1 MTIEEYNYFVK
12 KLKVIGYNR
21 LKTVITDNV
30 GKHSILNMD
39 RIMDIYCKDNTVIL
53 FNVNKDEIE
62 VREFSG
68 EAIRPTIEQTKLVN
82 IVRNLDRI
90 TLSFLKS
97 ERVTFGTVLFTI
109 VIYPNSGIWSSGLM
123 YSCFDS
129 NDANKKYLY
138 STSTNAM
145 YIMHNNGVPCI
156 KCMTSGRISHKRF
169 LFIPADNPD
178 KVVYYFEFEHDLK
191 RLNSV
196 DIMAYADAKLNI
208 EKREIWL
215 KLDSVDNTN
224 VAYLCKFRLHT
235 GKLDDNTEWLSYGN
249 VYLEKI
255 R

>member
-30 GKHSILNMD
+30 GKNSILNMD

-90 TLSFLKS
+90 TLSFLNRD
-97 ERVTFGTVLFTI
+97 RVTFGAVLFTI

-123 YSCFDS
+123 YKCFDN
-129 NDANKKYLY
+129 NDDNKKYLY

-145 YIMHNNGVPCI
+145 YIMHNNGVPYI
-156 KCMTSGRISHKRF
+156 KCMTVGSTSHKRF
-169 LFIPADNPD
+169 LLMPENNPD
-178 KVVYYFEFEHDLK
+178 KIVYYFDFEHDLK
-191 RLNSV
+191 RLTHA
-196 DIMAYADAKLNI
+196 DMKEYADTKLNI
-208 EKREIWL
+208 EKGEIVF
-215 KLDSVDNTN
+215 KRDSLDNN
-224 VAYLCKFRLHT
+224 EAYLCTFRLHT
-235 GKLDDNTEWLSYGN
+235 GKLEDYVKWLRDSG